1 MKKIK
6 PATIALIIILVA
18 YTIISFY
25 KLGNMKNPQ
34 TYVNLKDNEQLT
46 FRIDSDQIPKK
57 MMIYSA
63 NDESNVSIFFV
74 NEYKTYD
81 KYEYD
86 TYFEIN
92 YANLFKWNEIYF
104 NTKSCDYKYIM
115 FESNVDTTALGEI
128 KIYDENGKEITIT
141 AMDEKGKELLDEQSL
156 VPEEYS
162 YMNSTYFDEVYF
174 PRTSYEILNK
184 LPIYEYTHPPLGKLI
199 ISIPVHFLGLTPF
212 AYRLCGN
219 IAGILMILVIYLIA
233 KQLFKRDRYALFSA
247 LIMALDG
254 MHFVQTRIG
263 TVDSLL
269 LLFCLTSFYFFLR
282 FLKIPAEENWK
293 KKRLPLL
300 LSGTFWGMAIATK
313 WTSAFIGAGMGII
326 YLAKMIKSKRF
337 DIKLILWSIVS
348 FVIIPLTIYVASY
361 IPIMMNPNAKL
372 YYEHED
378 KNGEKICEY
387 VQITDVKS
395 FIKYQQAMYH
405 YHSTLKASHPYTSK
419 WYEWPI
425 MKRPLWFY
433 ISRFDNNTIGTIA
446 CMGNPAIWWLSM
458 ITAIYTLTY
467 TIITRNKE
475 GAILIVMIAI
485 TWFTYALIGRIMFIY
500 HYFITLPFMML
511 TIPFAV
517 SKLAEWKPK
526 IDYIMPVLTLI
537 FLGTFIYFYPIY
549 SGKPVSIEY
558 VKKTEWLN
566 SWEYDGLAH

>member
-6 PATIALIIILVA
+6 PATIAIIIILIA
-18 YTIISFY
+18 YTILSFY
-25 KLGNMKNPQ
+25 KLGNNKNPQ

-46 FRIDSDQIPKK
+46 FRIDSDQIPKE

-63 NDESNVSIFFV
+63 NAESNVSIFFLE
-74 NEYKTYD
+74 EYKELDTY
-81 KYEYD
+81 KYD
-86 TYFEIN
+86 TYFEID
-92 YANLFKWNEIYF
+92 YSNLFKWNEEYF
-104 NTKSCDYKYIM
+104 NLDDCNYKYIM
-115 FESNVDTTALGEI
+115 FESNKDTTVLGEM
-128 KIYDENGKEITIT
+128 KIYDESGNEIPIT
-141 AMDEKGKELLDEQSL
+141 AMEEEGKLLLDEQEL
-156 VPEEYS
+156 VPDNYS
-162 YMNSTYFDEVYF
+162 YMNSTYFDEIYF
-174 PRTSYEILNK
+174 PRTAYEMLND
-184 LPIYEYTHPPLGKLI
+184 LPIYEYTHPPLGKII
-199 ISIPVHFLGLTPF
+199 ISIPVHFLGVTPF
-212 AYRLCGN
+212 AYRLGGN
-219 IAGILMILVIYLIA
+219 IAGILIILVIYLIA
-233 KQLFKRDRYALFSA
+233 KQLFKKDRYAIFSA

-263 TVDSLL
+263 TVDSYL
-269 LLFCLTSFYFFLR
+269 LLFCLTSFYFFLK
-282 FLKIPAEENWK
+282 FLKIPAEEELK
-293 KKRLPLL
+293 KKRIPLL
-300 LSGTFWGMAIATK
+300 LSGAFWGMGMATK
-313 WTSAFIGAGMGII
+313 WTAAFIGAGMGII

-337 DIKLILWSIVS
+337 DIKLILWSVLS
-348 FVIIPLTIYVASY
+348 FVIIPLTIYVMSY

-395 FIKYQQAMYH
+395 FIKYQQAMYQ

-433 ISRFDNNTIGTIA
+433 ISRFDDNTIGTIA
-446 CMGNPAIWWLSM
+446 CMGNPAIWWLS
-458 ITAIYTLTY
+458 IATAIYTLIY

-526 IDYIMPVLTLI
+526 IDYIMPALTLI
-537 FLGTFIYFYPIY
+537 FLGIFIYFYPIY

-558 VKKTEWLN
+558 VKKTEWFD
-566 SWEYDGLAH
+566 SWKYDGLGD

>member
-6 PATIALIIILVA
+6 NLKPATIILLAILLI
-18 YTIISFY
+18 YTIVSFY
-25 KLGNMKNPQ
+25 KLGNNSNPKTYPSMK
-34 TYVNLKDNEQLT
+34 KSEQVI
-46 FRIDSDQIPKK
+46 FEI
-57 MMIYSA
+57 
-63 NDESNVSIFFV
+63 ESNQVPDKIMLYSISYTDD
-74 NEYKTYD
+74 YKNYD
-81 KYEYD
+81 KYVYD
-86 TYFEIN
+86 TYLNLDYSNVFRWINFSIN
-92 YANLFKWNEIYF
+92 YNGIKSKYIMLESNLDTTAIGEIKLYDADGKEIPIKAINENSEKLIDEQECVPEAYSIENSSYFDEIYF
-104 NTKSCDYKYIM
+104 
-115 FESNVDTTALGEI
+115 
-128 KIYDENGKEITIT
+128 
-141 AMDEKGKELLDEQSL
+141 
-156 VPEEYS
+156 
-162 YMNSTYFDEVYF
+162 
-174 PRTSYEILNK
+174 PRAAYEILNK
-184 LPIYEYTHPPLGKLI
+184 LPLYEYVHPPLGKLI
-199 ISIPVHFLGLTPF
+199 MSIPMYFLGTTPF

-247 LIMALDG
+247 LIIALDG

-282 FLKIPAEENWK
+282 FLKIPAEEDWK

-300 LSGTFWGMAIATK
+300 LSGTFWGMAMATK
-313 WTSAFIGAGMGII
+313 WTSAFVGAGMGII

-337 DIKLILWSIVS
+337 DIKLILWSILS

-395 FIKYQQAMYH
+395 FIKYQQAMYK
-405 YHSTLKASHPYTSK
+405 YHSTLNANHPYTSK
-419 WYEWPI
+419 WYEWPV

-433 ISRFDNNTIGTIA
+433 ISRFDDGKVGTIA
-446 CMGNPAIWWLSM
+446 CMGNPAIWWLS
-458 ITAIYTLTY
+458 IVTAIFTLIY
-467 TIITRNKE
+467 TIIKKDRE
-475 GAILIVMIAI
+475 GAILFVMIAI

-517 SKLAEWKPK
+517 SKLAEWKPQ
-526 IDYIMPVLTLI
+526 IDHIMPVLTLI

-558 VKKTEWLN
+558 VKKTEWFD
-566 SWEYDGLAH
+566 SWNYDGLGD

>member
-6 PATIALIIILVA
+6 PATITIIVILIA
-18 YTIISFY
+18 YTILSFY
-25 KLGNMKNPQ
+25 KLGNNKNPQ

-63 NDESNVSIFFV
+63 NDESNVSIFFLE
-74 NEYKTYD
+74 EYKALDSY
-81 KYEYD
+81 KYD
-86 TYFEIN
+86 TYFEID
-92 YANLFKWNEIYF
+92 YSNLFKWNEVYF
-104 NTKSCDYKYIM
+104 NLDDYNYKYIM
-115 FESNVDTTALGEI
+115 FESNKDTTVLGEM
-128 KIYDENGKEITIT
+128 KIYDESGNEIPIT
-141 AMDEKGKELLDEQSL
+141 AMEEKGKTLLDEQSL
-156 VPEEYS
+156 VPENYS
-162 YMNSTYFDEVYF
+162 YMNSTYFDEIYF
-174 PRTSYEILNK
+174 PRTAYEMLND
-184 LPIYEYTHPPLGKLI
+184 LPIYEYTHPPLGKII
-199 ISIPVHFLGLTPF
+199 ISIPIHFLGVTPF
-212 AYRLCGN
+212 AYRLGGN
-219 IAGILMILVIYLIA
+219 IAGILIILVIYLIA
-233 KQLFKRDRYALFSA
+233 KQLFKKDRYAIFTA

-263 TVDSLL
+263 TVDSYL
-269 LLFCLTSFYFFLR
+269 LLFCLTSFYFFLK
-282 FLKIPAEENWK
+282 FLKIPAEEELK
-293 KKRLPLL
+293 KKRIPLL
-300 LSGTFWGMAIATK
+300 LSGAFWGMGMATK
-313 WTSAFIGAGMGII
+313 WTAAFIGAGMGII
-326 YLAKMIKSKRF
+326 YLAQMIKSKRL
-337 DIKLILWSIVS
+337 DIKLILWSILS
-348 FVIIPLTIYVASY
+348 FVIIPLTIYVMSY
-361 IPIMMNPNAKL
+361 IPIMMNPNSKL

-387 VQITDVKS
+387 VQITDLKS

-433 ISRFDNNTIGTIA
+433 ISRFDDNTIGTIA

-500 HYFITLPFMML
+500 HYFITIPFMML

-558 VKKTEWLN
+558 VKKTEWFD
-566 SWEYDGLAH
+566 SWNYDGLGD